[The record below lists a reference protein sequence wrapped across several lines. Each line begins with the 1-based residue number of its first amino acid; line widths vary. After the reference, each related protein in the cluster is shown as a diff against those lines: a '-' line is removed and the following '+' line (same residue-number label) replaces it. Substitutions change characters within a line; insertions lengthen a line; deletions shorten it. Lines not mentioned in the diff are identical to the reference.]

1 MSVLAA
7 ATSSSPKALWYFAR
21 GSGIVAT
28 LLLSAATV
36 LGLLSTARAAT
47 RSWPRLVVQELHRNV
62 SLLVLVFLA
71 LHVVTIELD
80 SFVPMRWIDAVVPF
94 VSHYQPFWTGLG
106 AIVLDLLLAIILTS
120 IWRVH
125 IGFRAWRAVHWLA
138 YAAWPV
144 AMLHGLGMGSDRH
157 ERWFLAVNAL
167 CLVAVM
173 AAAGWRW
180 ARPVPDT
187 PAVVKGRVVRMR
199 GSSTFERE
207 RRSA

>member
-1 MSVLAA
+1 MSVLVA

-21 GSGIVAT
+21 GSGIVTT

-47 RSWPRLVVQELHRNV
+47 RSWSRLVVQEMHRNV

-71 LHVVTIELD
+71 LHIVTIELD
-80 SFVPMRWIDAVVPF
+80 NFVPMHWIDAVVPF
-94 VSHYQPFWTGLG
+94 VSRYQPFWTGLG

-120 IWRVH
+120 IGRVR
-125 IGFRAWRAVHWLA
+125 IGLRTWRAVHWLA
-138 YAAWPV
+138 YAAWPI

-167 CLVAVM
+167 CLVAVVG
-173 AAAGWRW
+173 AAAWRW

-187 PAVVKGRVVRMR
+187 PAVVAGHVVRMR
-199 GSSTFERE
+199 AASPLERQ